1 MYQTYRYAVLE
12 KSGFSDIETALLNY
26 RNQAW
31 NDLATLYNTT
41 LSTQKEYIR
50 QFNQGAVNAVEEAA
64 SLSLRNKSGIKLL
77 LDSWF

>member
-1 MYQTYRYAVLE
+1 MYQTYRYAVFR
-12 KSGFSDIETALLNY
+12 KRVVFSDIETALLNY

-50 QFNQGAVNAVEEAA
+50 Q
-64 SLSLRNKSGIKLL
+64 I
-77 LDSWF
+77 